1 MTTVV
6 SEDEA
11 RGIRRKLVVRG
22 RKLVGGLL
30 FGDLSKSDKIRDGV
44 ERGVELPLAQHVAA
58 PNYVELMEM
67 LVDALAAGA

>member
-1 MTTVV
+1 
-6 SEDEA
+6 
-11 RGIRRKLVVRG
+11 
-22 RKLVGGLL
+22 LL